1 MHAATVDASAD
12 AALAR
17 MGYKSE
23 LPRNLSMLSI
33 LGLSFAIMA
42 APFGLSTTMYIT
54 LTDGQSVTIIWGWV
68 LVTLISIAIAA
79 SLAEICAVYPTAG
92 GVYYW
97 SAMLSTKEWAPMMS
111 FIDGWLTLVGNWT
124 VTLSITFSTGQ
135 LILSAIS
142 LWNEDFVAN
151 AWQTILMFWAVVLVC
166 AMVNIFFSKYL
177 DLINKVCIFWTAAS
191 VIIILIVLLS
201 MADNRRDAAFVF
213 GHYDA
218 SDSGWPSGWAFFV
231 GLLQAAYTL
240 TGYGMVAAMCE
251 EVQNPHREVPKA
263 IVLSVVAA
271 GITGL
276 IYLIPILFVLPTV
289 KDLLSVASGQ
299 PIGLIFKTATGSAGG
314 GFGLLFLILGIAM
327 FAGIGSL
334 TAASRCTYAFARDG
348 AIPGF
353 RIWRKVNKRLDVPV
367 YAVLLSAAVDCLLGL
382 IYFGSTAAFN
392 SFTGVAT
399 ICLSTSYGLPI
410 LISMVRGRRDLKES
424 TFSLGAFGYAINA
437 VTVCWIVLAV
447 VLFCMPVSLPV
458 TASSMNYASV
468 VFAGF
473 ATISI
478 ICAVRSGGPSSKLEQ
493 PPLILARYLQ
503 EKPPPEFVDRKFPV
517 SSHEGQARFE
527 ASDLTMSDSV
537 DRVFVHAL
545 NTVKRIPR
553 TGTARPPAAERL
565 KLYGLY
571 KQSMEGDVEGV
582 MDRPVGNTADVYAE
596 CEKWDAWY
604 AQRGLSRT
612 EAKRRYISTLIDTMH
627 RYASQ
632 TPEAREL
639 VAELEF
645 VWDQIKSNTSSS
657 SSSSPMQN
665 VGVPPLPQP
674 NYASIGGRLAR
685 PIYEDIIAT
694 ARDNHSRERNHGD
707 SRLRVL
713 SPVSQPDGL
722 YERRGNKDMGDEE
735 AQVLED
741 EDEEDEDEEEY
752 EEAQDTIY
760 EDADD
765 NDDDDDDNN
774 NNNSNSNSNSQ
785 SQENS
790 HRFDDDPDEAQ
801 SRGRTRGLQP
811 ATAAGD
817 KKHRVVSSG
826 ERDRRWRRRVE
837 QALTKM
843 TAEIAAVREQ
853 MEARALASRR
863 RSALWTW
870 LKWIVWVTLRQ
881 IIFDLAIL
889 GMVLIW
895 MRIKGDR
902 RLEEK
907 LKVGWSE
914 VKTRLAKLKSLRR
927 FPGLDMV

>member
-201 MADNRRDAAFVF
+201 MADNRRGAAFVF

-760 EDADD
+760 EDDDD
-765 NDDDDDDNN
+765 NDDDDDNN
-774 NNNSNSNSNSQ
+774 NNSSSNSNSNSQ